1 MPSETISLLRV
12 GTNSAPINSEKSMT
26 ELNGPYY
33 LGLTLNSTLELD
45 IHQHLRSLKHVINI
59 IMCIRD
65 MGCYTYTS
73 GEQE

>member
-1 MPSETISLLRV
+1 
-12 GTNSAPINSEKSMT
+12 MT